1 MKNAVIKLF
10 FSIVFLFPVLLLAQ
24 SGSVVVPPA
33 VPAGG
38 LFSPALVGII
48 LSVVISANYALSA
61 VQSIFS
67 QWAKQEPGWL
77 QKLSSIVAK
86 LSQWAAGNPQL

>member
-1 MKNAVIKLF
+1 MKSAVIKLF
-10 FSIVFLFPVLLLAQ
+10 FSLVFLFPVLLLAQ
-24 SGSVVVPPA
+24 SGSPA
-33 VPAGG
+33 PVAVVPAGG

-61 VQSIFS
+61 VQSIFT
-67 QWAKQEPGWL
+67 QWSKSEPSWL
-77 QKLSSIVAK
+77 QKLSSVVAK